1 MIDRTLLFA
10 QKVNAGSGLIYC
22 VYLETYFIHT
32 QEASIW
38 DLICI

>member
-22 VYLETYFIHT
+22 VYLETYLYIHKKPVFG
-32 QEASIW
+32 I
-38 DLICI
+38 